1 MNTTNK
7 SVATWVAA
15 NQTLQNEYGQPIRS
29 REERGTYQY
38 LTARSC
44 SKQQNK
50 EWMTIF
56 IDTKQINK
64 QTSKAAFCLL
74 VISKA
79 PETHKDSIK
88 WSWHVFQTFPP
99 TDQMTRGIMESAGNM
114 IVTQHLSI
122 FPDMM
127 DFVHLKREEW
137 KNMRNYGG
145 SRNAATV
152 NVIWSTQITAGM
164 FGEFRLVLQ

>member
-1 MNTTNK
+1 MNTDSQLET
-7 SVATWVAA
+7 
-15 NQTLQNEYGQPIRS
+15 ES
-29 REERGTYQY
+29 REGHISIYQWDSPN
-38 LTARSC
+38 LLKTTEQRI
-44 SKQQNK
+44 
-50 EWMTIF
+50 TIF

-88 WSWHVFQTFPP
+88 WGWHVFQTFPP
-99 TDQMTRGIMESAGNM
+99 TDQMTHGIMESAGNM

-127 DFVHLKREEW
+127 DFVHLKWEEW
-137 KNMRNYGG
+137 KNMRNYSS

-152 NVIWSTQITAGM
+152 NVIWSTQIMAGM
-164 FGEFRLVLQ
+164 SGSFV

>member
-15 NQTLQNEYGQPIRS
+15 NQMLQNEYGQPIRS
-29 REERGTYQY
+29 WEERGTYQY
-38 LTARSC
+38 LTARFC

-56 IDTKQINK
+56 IDTNQINK

-88 WSWHVFQTFPP
+88 WGWHVFQTFPP

-122 FPDMM
+122 FQIWWI
-127 DFVHLKREEW
+127 LC
-137 KNMRNYGG
+137 
-145 SRNAATV
+145 
-152 NVIWSTQITAGM
+152 IWSERNERIWEIMAAPGTQ
-164 FGEFRLVLQ
+164 RR

>member
-1 MNTTNK
+1 MNTNSQLEAK
-7 SVATWVAA
+7 GGRDLS
-15 NQTLQNEYGQPIRS
+15 LFYSEIHRIY
-29 REERGTYQY
+29 
-38 LTARSC
+38 
-44 SKQQNK
+44 SKHQNK
-50 EWMTIF
+50 QRMTIF
-56 IDTKQINK
+56 TDTKQINK
-64 QTSKAAFCLL
+64 QSSKAAFCLL
-74 VISKA
+74 VKSKA
-79 PETHKDSIK
+79 PETHKDSVK
-88 WSWHVFQTFPP
+88 WGWHVFQTFPP
-99 TDQMTRGIMESAGNM
+99 TDQMTHGIMESAGNM

-164 FGEFRLVLQ
+164 SGSFV